1 MVVVVV
7 VVVVVALEPATLLM
21 VAVVGRG
28 MSTDLFPDEPA
39 LKKVILLG
47 LVQLPDQG
55 PYLRQYLPRK
65 TCIDL
70 LGFLDWIFLS
80 LILRRMTVYS
90 PRAPNTK
97 MMHAITHASIAVRPS
112 A

>member
-28 MSTDLFPDEPA
+28 MSTDLFPDDPA
-39 LKKVILLG
+39 LKVILG

-55 PYLRQYLPRK
+55 PYLKQYLPQGTR
-65 TCIDL
+65 IDL

>member
-28 MSTDLFPDEPA
+28 MSTDLFPDDPA
-39 LKKVILLG
+39 LKVILV

-55 PYLRQYLPRK
+55 PL
-65 TCIDL
+65 
-70 LGFLDWIFLS
+70 FE
-80 LILRRMTVYS
+80 
-90 PRAPNTK
+90 
-97 MMHAITHASIAVRPS
+97 AISTTGDMY
-112 A
+112 